1 MKRYMTTLA
10 AAALAIGLVSVVHA
24 DSTSTAP
31 QAAPSTM
38 PSEQSAPAAPK
49 ETSHKHHKAA
59 PAMKMAKVNLN
70 SADKDDLMKV
80 KGIDD
85 ATADKIIAAR
95 PITSGSELVKKGV
108 ITKAQWKA
116 IARHV
121 TVKKA
126 S

>member
-1 MKRYMTTLA
+1 MKRYMATLA

-31 QAAPSTM
+31 QSAPSTM
-38 PSEQSAPAAPK
+38 PTEQSAPAAPK
-49 ETSHKHHKAA
+49 TMSKHHKGSAS
-59 PAMKMAKVNLN
+59 MKMAKVDLN
-70 SADKDDLMKV
+70 SASKDDMMKV

-85 ATADKIIAAR
+85 AVADKIIAAR

-108 ITKAQWKA
+108 ITKAQWKMM
-116 IARHV
+116 ARHV